1 MAPITDSNVFLDMDP
16 GIDDAL
22 AMVTALARL
31 NVRGVTTV
39 AGNVS
44 LAQTFHNA
52 HFVLE
57 QAGRRLPVF
66 AGAEGPLFYPLLTAH
81 HIHGTSGLG
90 DAIASS
96 GHHAIPSER
105 AWTWLAAAVSH
116 QRGPCHLIA
125 TGPLTNIAL
134 LLLAFPEVSQ
144 QLASITCMAGGMPG
158 TRLDKDVDFNVFV
171 DPHAADAV
179 FRYGI
184 HLRLVGINVTHRA
197 RVRLAD
203 LDRLDSYG
211 RLGKVLHAML
221 SFYGEK
227 SRGEGGD
234 LNAFPVDDAVAVA
247 AVDAPDLFRWESLPL
262 TVVLEGP
269 LRGTVVVSPLSTKRP
284 PVKVAAD
291 LNVPGFLDWLW
302 ESLSRIT

>member
-1 MAPITDSNVFLDMDP
+1 MDP

-22 AMVTALARL
+22 AMVTALARF
-31 NVRGVTTV
+31 NVQGVTTV

-44 LAQTFHNA
+44 VAQTFQNA

-57 QAGRRLPVF
+57 RAGVQLPVMV
-66 AGAEGPLFYPLLTAH
+66 GAEGPLFYPLLTAPH
-81 HIHGTSGLG
+81 VHGASGLG
-90 DAIASS
+90 EVVRSP
-96 GHHAIPSER
+96 GVRPFPPER
-105 AWTWLAAAVSH
+105 AWTWLSNTIGR

-125 TGPLTNIAL
+125 TGPLTNVAL
-134 LLLAFPEVSQ
+134 LLLAFPDVNQ
-144 QLASITCMAGGMPG
+144 HLASITCMAGGMPG
-158 TRLDKDVDFNVFV
+158 AQLDKDVEFNVFV

-179 FRYGI
+179 FRYGTN
-184 HLRLVGINVTHRA
+184 LRLVGINVTHRA
-197 RVRLAD
+197 LVQLTE
-203 LDRLDSYG
+203 LDRLRGFGQLG
-211 RLGKVLHAML
+211 RLLYSML

-234 LNAFPVDDAVAVA
+234 PNAFPVDDAVAVA
-247 AVDAPDLFRWESLPL
+247 AVDAPELFRWESLPL

-284 PVKVAAD
+284 PVQVAAD

-302 ESLSRIT
+302 ESLRRIT